1 MSARAPSPIVSI
13 APMMDRTDR
22 WFRRILR
29 AVTRRSLLYTE
40 MIVAQAIHHGD
51 RDRLLSFAAEEH
63 PIALQLGG
71 DDPGLLAEAAR
82 IGWECG
88 YDEINLNVGCPSDR
102 VQQGRIGAC
111 LMAEPSR
118 VAEAVVAMRAA
129 VPLPVTVKHRLGI
142 DDRDSWEELLEFVD
156 TVAAAGSDRFI
167 VHARKAWLSGLSP
180 KQNREIPTLR
190 RDWVHRLKLERPEL
204 QIEVNGEIRSLTQ
217 IEEELRKVDA
227 VMVGR
232 AAVDDPWFLR
242 DVDEVCF
249 GGEPAAQCQSEA
261 LESLLPWVAQELQAG
276 VPLRFITR
284 HLHGF
289 FRGEPGAAAWRR
301 RLSEDLRGD
310 AGIAGLEGALL
321 DMRRRAA

>member
-1 MSARAPSPIVSI
+1 MTARAPSPIVSI

-29 AVTRRSLLYTE
+29 AVTQRSLLYTE

-51 RDRLLSFAAEEH
+51 RERLLSFAAEEH

-71 DDPGLLAEAAR
+71 DDPDLLAEAAR
-82 IGWECG
+82 IGWEYG

-111 LMAEPSR
+111 LMAVPGR
-118 VAEAVVAMRAA
+118 VAEVVAAMRAT

-156 TVAAAGSDRFI
+156 TVAAAGCHRFI

-180 KQNREIPTLR
+180 KENREVPTLR
-190 RDWVHRLKLERPEL
+190 RDWVHRLKLERPQL
-204 QIEVNGEIRSLTQ
+204 QIEVNGEIRSLTGIQ
-217 IEEELRKVDA
+217 EELRKVDA

-232 AAVDDPWFLR
+232 AAVDDPWFLSG
-242 DVDEVCF
+242 VDEACF
-249 GGEPAAQCQSEA
+249 GVASPARQPADALEA
-261 LESLLPWVAQELQAG
+261 LLGWIAAELESG

-301 RLSEDLRGD
+301 GLSEDLRGN
-310 AGIAGLEGALL
+310 AGVADLERALL
-321 DMRRRAA
+321 AMRRRAA